1 MFHIN
6 ENFQKLPGSYLFAEV
21 ARRVKCYQE
30 AHPDCELI
38 RLGIGDVTRPLVPAV
53 VEAMHRA
60 VEEMG
65 HEETFHGYG
74 PDFGYPFLIDAIR
87 AGDYAIRGVD
97 IAPDEVFV
105 SDGAKCD
112 VGNIQELFSDD
123 AVIAVTD
130 PVYPVYVDSNAM
142 AGRAGDYEG
151 DRWNRLVYLPCNAE
165 NGFEPPL
172 PERPVDVIYL
182 CYPNNPT
189 GTVLTR
195 EQLKRFVDWAR
206 ENGAIIIY
214 DAAYRA
220 YVTQPEIPLSIYEV
234 EGAREVAIEC
244 NSFSKTAGFTGTRCA
259 YTVIPHEVCGLDAQG
274 NRVSLNQ
281 LWAREVAIECN
292 SFSKTAGFTGTRCA
306 YTVIPHEVCGLDAQ
320 GNRVSLNQLWKRR
333 MATKFNGVS
342 YPVQRGAEAVY
353 TSEGQQQIKA
363 VIADYM
369 ENARIIRESLTE
381 KGLTV
386 FGGVNAPYIWLKTPG
401 GMDSWS
407 FFDKLLDECRI
418 VGTPGAGFGP
428 SGEGY
433 FRLTAFNTREK
444 TLQAMARVK
453 DWQL

>member
-87 AGDYAIRGVD
+87 AGDYASRGVD
-97 IAPDEVFV
+97 IAADEVFV

-281 LWAREVAIECN
+281 LW
-292 SFSKTAGFTGTRCA
+292 
-306 YTVIPHEVCGLDAQ
+306 
-320 GNRVSLNQLWKRR
+320 KRR

-353 TSEGQQQIKA
+353 TPEGQQQIKA

>member
-1 MFHIN
+1 MFRIN

-21 ARRVKCYQE
+21 ARRVKAYQE
-30 AHPDCELI
+30 KHSDCEII
-38 RLGIGDVTRPLVPAV
+38 RLGIGDVTKPLVPAV
-53 VEAMHRA
+53 IEAMHAA

-74 PDFGYPFLIDAIR
+74 PDFGYDFLINAIR
-87 AGDYAIRGVD
+87 EGDYAQRGVEV
-97 IAPDEVFV
+97 AFDEVFI

-112 VGNIQELFSDD
+112 VGNIQELFSPD

-142 AGRAGDYEG
+142 AGRAGDYVDG
-151 DRWNRLVYLPCNAE
+151 RWDRLVYLPCNAE
-165 NGFEPPL
+165 NGFVPPL
-172 PERPVDVIYL
+172 PETDVDVIYL

-189 GTVLTR
+189 GTVLTKA
-195 EQLKRFVDWAR
+195 QLKRFVDWAKAH
-206 ENGAIIIY
+206 GALIIY

-220 YVTQPEIPLSIYEV
+220 YVSNPDIPLSIYEV

-259 YTVIPHEVCGLDAQG
+259 YTVIPHEVCGIGQHGEKVA
-274 NRVSLNQ
+274 LN
-281 LWAREVAIECN
+281 
-292 SFSKTAGFTGTRCA
+292 
-306 YTVIPHEVCGLDAQ
+306 D
-320 GNRVSLNQLWKRR
+320 LWKRR

-342 YPVQRGAEAVY
+342 YPVQRGAAAVY
-353 TSEGQQQIKA
+353 TPEGQAQIKA

-369 ENARIIRESLTE
+369 ENARIIRDSLTA
-381 KGLTV
+381 KGFTV
-386 FGGVNAPYIWLKTPG
+386 FGGTDAPYIWLKTPD
-401 GMDSWS
+401 GMDSWT
-407 FFDKLLDECRI
+407 FFDKLLDECHI

-444 TLQAMARVK
+444 TMQAMERVK

>member
-30 AHPDCELI
+30 EHPDCELI
-38 RLGIGDVTRPLVPAV
+38 RLGIGDVTRPLVPSV

-65 HEETFHGYG
+65 HAETFHGYG

-87 AGDYAIRGVD
+87 AGDYASRGVD
-97 IAPDEVFV
+97 IAADEVFI

-142 AGRAGDYEG
+142 AGRAGDYVG
-151 DRWNRLVYLPCNAE
+151 DRWDRLVYLPCNAE

-172 PERPVDVIYL
+172 PDRPVDVIYL

-206 ENGAIIIY
+206 DNGAIIIY

-234 EGAREVAIEC
+234 EGAR
-244 NSFSKTAGFTGTRCA
+244 
-259 YTVIPHEVCGLDAQG
+259 D
-274 NRVSLNQ
+274 
-281 LWAREVAIECN
+281 VAIECN

-353 TSEGQQQIKA
+353 TPEGQRQIRA